1 MKVLAFDVGGTTIK
15 GGLVDEKLK
24 IQEKFIEDT
33 PKREDTFISLIEE
46 IHDRFSDETHKVS
59 LGMPGFVDNDN
70 HIFKYGT
77 NMKFS
82 IDFKKLGFAK
92 EKKIYLEN
100 DGNLAAYSEYL
111 LHFKNDYF
119 P

>member
-24 IQEKFIEDT
+24 IEDKFIEDT
-33 PKREDTFISLIEE
+33 PKREDTFLSLIEE
-46 IHDRFSDETHKVS
+46 IHLRFSDETDRVS

-77 NMKFS
+77 C
-82 IDFKKLGFAK
+82 
-92 EKKIYLEN
+92 
-100 DGNLAAYSEYL
+100 L
-111 LHFKNDYF
+111 LYTSPSPRD
-119 P
+119 

>member
-100 DGNLAAYSEYL
+100 DGNLSL
-111 LHFKNDYF
+111 IHI
-119 P
+119 

>member
-15 GGLVDEKLK
+15 GGLVNEKLK
-24 IQEKFIEDT
+24 IEEKFIEDT

-82 IDFKKLGFAK
+82 IDFKKLGF
-92 EKKIYLEN
+92 
-100 DGNLAAYSEYL
+100 
-111 LHFKNDYF
+111 
-119 P
+119 